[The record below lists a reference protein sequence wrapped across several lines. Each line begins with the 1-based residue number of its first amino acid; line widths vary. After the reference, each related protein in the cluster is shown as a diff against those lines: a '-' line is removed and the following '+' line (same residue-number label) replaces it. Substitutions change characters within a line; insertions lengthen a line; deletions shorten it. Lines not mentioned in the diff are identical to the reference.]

1 MGRPAYGFVFPVL
14 SGTRIDFNIYVRN
27 YLRMNENSKPR
38 LLVVEDD
45 FENQKFLQ
53 IFLKR
58 KFDVEICDSE
68 ETFYEK
74 LNNDKFDIILMDI
87 SLRGKKDGLQ
97 LTREIR
103 QMPEYSALPV
113 VGLSAHAFQKDKDNA
128 YSAGVDV
135 FLTKPVQND
144 VLMDTLVKTL
154 EEKSGIRLN

>member
-1 MGRPAYGFVFPVL
+1 
-14 SGTRIDFNIYVRN
+14 
-27 YLRMNENSKPR
+27 MNDQPKPK

-58 KFDVEICDSE
+58 KFEVHICDSE
-68 ETFYEK
+68 ETFYDK
-74 LNNDKFDIILMDI
+74 LNKDIFDIILMDI

-97 LTREIR
+97 LTRELR
-103 QMPEYSALPV
+103 KQPKYKDLPI

-128 YSAGVDV
+128 YNAGVNV

-144 VLMDTLVKTL
+144 VLMESLVKTL
-154 EEKSGIRLN
+154 EDKTANNS

>member
-1 MGRPAYGFVFPVL
+1 MADDL
-14 SGTRIDFNIYVRN
+14 T
-27 YLRMNENSKPR
+27 KPKPK

-58 KFDVEICDSE
+58 KFDVQICDSE

-74 LNNDKFDIILMDI
+74 LRSDKFNIILMDI

-103 QMPEYSALPV
+103 QLPEFKNLPV
-113 VGLSAHAFQKDKDNA
+113 VGLSAHAFQRDKDNA
-128 YSAGVDV
+128 YNAGVDV

-144 VLMDTLVKTL
+144 VLIDTLVKTL
-154 EEKSGIRLN
+154 EDKTGIQI

>member
-1 MGRPAYGFVFPVL
+1 MDELA
-14 SGTRIDFNIYVRN
+14 
-27 YLRMNENSKPR
+27 KPK

-58 KFDVEICDSE
+58 KFEVHICDSE

-74 LNNDKFDIILMDI
+74 LNNNVYDIILMDI

-97 LTREIR
+97 LTKELRR
-103 QMPEYSALPV
+103 QPKYKDLPI

-128 YSAGVDV
+128 YNAGVDL

-144 VLMDTLVKTL
+144 VLMESLVKTL
-154 EEKSGIRLN
+154 REKSAKK

>member
-1 MGRPAYGFVFPVL
+1 M
-14 SGTRIDFNIYVRN
+14 SDQI
-27 YLRMNENSKPR
+27 KPR

-58 KFDVEICDSE
+58 KFEVQICDSE

-74 LNNDKFDIILMDI
+74 LNNNRFDIILMDI

-97 LTREIR
+97 LTKEIR
-103 QMPEYSALPV
+103 KNPLYQNLPV

-128 YSAGVDV
+128 YNAGVDV

-154 EEKSGIRLN
+154 EEKSGIKVS

>member
-1 MGRPAYGFVFPVL
+1 M
-14 SGTRIDFNIYVRN
+14 SDGTT
-27 YLRMNENSKPR
+27 KPS

-45 FENQKFLQ
+45 YENQKFLQ

-58 KFDVEICDSE
+58 KFDLEICDSS

-74 LNNDKFDIILMDI
+74 LEQKDFNIILMDI

-103 QMPEYSALPV
+103 EMPKYKDLPV
-113 VGLSAHAFQKDKDNA
+113 VGLSAHAFQRDKDNA
-128 YSAGVDV
+128 YNAGVDV

-144 VLMDTLVKTL
+144 VLLDTLIKTL
-154 EEKSGIRLN
+154 EEKTGIKVN

>member
-1 MGRPAYGFVFPVL
+1 M
-14 SGTRIDFNIYVRN
+14 SDIQ
-27 YLRMNENSKPR
+27 KPK

-58 KFDVEICDSE
+58 KFEVSICDSE

-74 LNNDKFDIILMDI
+74 LNNGTYDIILMDI

-103 QMPEYSALPV
+103 ENDKYKHLPV

-128 YSAGVDV
+128 YNAGVDV

-144 VLMDTLVKTL
+144 VLMDTLVRTL
-154 EEKSGIRLN
+154 GEKSGIHLS

>member
-1 MGRPAYGFVFPVL
+1 M
-14 SGTRIDFNIYVRN
+14 S
-27 YLRMNENSKPR
+27 SKDTKKPN

-45 FENQKFLQ
+45 YENQKFLQ

-58 KFDVEICDSE
+58 KFNLEICDSS

-74 LNNDKFDIILMDI
+74 LKEMKFDIILMDI

-103 QMPEYSALPV
+103 EKPGYENLPI
-113 VGLSAHAFQKDKDNA
+113 VGLSAHAFQRDKDNA
-128 YSAGVDV
+128 YNAGVDV

-154 EEKSGIRLN
+154 EQKSGIKA

>member
-1 MGRPAYGFVFPVL
+1 MDELA
-14 SGTRIDFNIYVRN
+14 
-27 YLRMNENSKPR
+27 KPK

-58 KFDVEICDSE
+58 KFEVHICDSE

-74 LNNDKFDIILMDI
+74 LNDNVYDIILMDI

-97 LTREIR
+97 LTKELRR
-103 QMPEYSALPV
+103 QLKYKDLPI

-128 YSAGVDV
+128 YNAGVDL

-144 VLMDTLVKTL
+144 VLMESLVKTL
-154 EEKSGIRLN
+154 REKSAKK

>member
-1 MGRPAYGFVFPVL
+1 
-14 SGTRIDFNIYVRN
+14 
-27 YLRMNENSKPR
+27 MNENSKPR

-74 LNNDKFDIILMDI
+74 LNNDNFDIILMDI

-103 QMPEYSALPV
+103 QMPQYQALPV